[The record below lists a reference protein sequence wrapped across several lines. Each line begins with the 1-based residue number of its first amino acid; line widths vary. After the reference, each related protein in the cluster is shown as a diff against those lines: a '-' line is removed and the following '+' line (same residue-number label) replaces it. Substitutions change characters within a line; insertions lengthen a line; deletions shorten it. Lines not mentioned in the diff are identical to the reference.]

1 MFAPAPAG
9 RSETAWAAPVGGQA
23 AITASGVPPA
33 AQAGGR
39 ASPGPGAASG
49 RATDGAAAGKAPHRA
64 RKPRPAPG
72 GDPLPRRLGRALLD
86 LVTGAAAARE
96 LADLAADAQLPVTT
110 GRRIAVVSTT
120 RGRGPH
126 ERRRR
131 ARLRLRRPAG
141 RPHPR
146 RRRGPGGRL
155 ARLAARRAAA
165 SGDPTALGH
174 RLLAARGGTF
184 ADVEA
189 VLPATAMGLRV
200 LPGGAAVP
208 AELTRALSRYFAIT
222 VVDGARTPSPDAHV
236 AVLVT
241 PTTPDGLRSTCA
253 ALDAWTGGPVVVALV
268 DRDRARLDPDPAL
281 GRYGVPVVVLPYDRH
296 LAAGA
301 PIRPDR
307 LRAATHREA
316 TRLAGLALAA
326 AIRSGR

>member
-9 RSETAWAAPVGGQA
+9 RSETAWAAPLGGQA

-33 AQAGGR
+33 AQAGRR
-39 ASPGPGAASG
+39 AFPGPGAASG
-49 RATDGAAAGKAPHRA
+49 RATDLAAAGKAPHRP
-64 RKPRPAPG
+64 RKPRAAPG

-110 GRRIAVVSTT
+110 GRRIAVVSP
-120 RGRGPH
+120 RGG
-126 ERRRR
+126 
-131 ARLRLRRPAG
+131 AG
-141 RPHPR
+141 RTSVAAV
-146 RRRGPGGRL
+146 L
-155 ARLAARRAAA
+155 ACVFAARRADHTLVVDADPGVGSLA
-165 SGDPTALGH
+165 WRLGVPPTGDPTTLGH

-208 AELTRALSRYFAIT
+208 AELTQGLSRYFAIT

>member
-1 MFAPAPAG
+1 M
-9 RSETAWAAPVGGQA
+9 
-23 AITASGVPPA
+23 
-33 AQAGGR
+33 
-39 ASPGPGAASG
+39 
-49 RATDGAAAGKAPHRA
+49 
-64 RKPRPAPG
+64 
-72 GDPLPRRLGRALLD
+72 LD

-96 LADLAADAQLPVTT
+96 LADLAANAQLPVTT
-110 GRRIAVVSTT
+110 GRRIAVVSP
-120 RGRGPH
+120 RGG
-126 ERRRR
+126 
-131 ARLRLRRPAG
+131 AG
-141 RPHPR
+141 RTSVAAV
-146 RRRGPGGRL
+146 L
-155 ARLAARRAAA
+155 ACVFAARRADHTLVVDADPGVGSLA
-165 SGDPTALGH
+165 WRLGVPPTDDPTALGH
-174 RLLAARGGTF
+174 RLLATRGGTL

-200 LPGGAAVP
+200 LPGGADLP
-208 AELTRALSRYFAIT
+208 AELTQGLSRYFAIT

-307 LRAATHREA
+307 LRATTHREA

-326 AIRSGR
+326 AIGGGR